1 MSVPAKS
8 FMGFETFFNNVRMAM
23 KMEMYITVILSLF
36 VILAGI
42 FLYDRALTS
51 SQKSI
56 IKVYYLSHLRSG
68 KDTTEVE
75 IGGEKFSVTFE
86 YAKKNYKS
94 YAEGYIREYLKK
106 AKWLLLIYLLYIP
119 INFYFFRRA
128 REQSRSKFIRGSELV
143 TPALLNKI
151 IKKREK
157 VYLPFGEVYM
167 PVSAEP
173 KHTLI
178 IGRPGVGKT
187 VCLSQILEKIIARG
201 DRVIVHDFKGDYLQK
216 FYRPGVDII
225 FNPLDKR
232 SVYWNFF
239 DEITSPIDVD
249 AIGYAL
255 IPDAKGAG
263 QDPFWHNA
271 ARDVFTGMIN
281 YLYRS
286 NLKNYREL
294 FKLSTSPST
303 EIARKLL
310 ATTGSEAGSV
320 TIADPESK
328 QTGSI
333 MSVLTQYTKI
343 FGYMHDKEGDR
354 FSIKSWLNNPKAGN
368 IYITNYSD
376 LQNTLAPI
384 LALMVDLFSRKLL
397 SLPEDIHRRIFFIL
411 DEFGM
416 LQKLQSIVPI
426 LTQSRSKGGAVFIG
440 IQDVGQIDKTYG
452 REHRQSIVN
461 ACGSSAVFS
470 VADSDTAKTLSDKY
484 GEYISQETYIT
495 QSMGVADNRDGI
507 SLNTQKNKELLIL
520 PSEIISLADLNCF
533 LKFPGYPVA
542 KSELSWK
549 RFADSNE
556 PFVMRDGLSYED
568 LILLEAEL
576 QRAAQLKK
584 DEEEERDRAAIK
596 AAEKTAA
603 VFDEKT
609 GEVISYETEEAEEEI
624 EEETPPEKSQEE
636 EKDAAYGERENGI
649 SDW

>member
-1 MSVPAKS
+1 
-8 FMGFETFFNNVRMAM
+8 MGFETFWNNVRMAA
-23 KMEMYITVILSLF
+23 KMEMYIALILSILVVCAGVFIYDKF
-36 VILAGI
+36 V
-42 FLYDRALTS
+42 TS

-56 IKVYYLSHLRSG
+56 VRAYYLSFVRAG
-68 KDTTEVE
+68 NDRIEVE
-75 IGGEKFSVTFE
+75 IGGTNYEITFAH
-86 YAKKNYKS
+86 AKKNYKP
-94 YAEGYIREYLKK
+94 YAEEYLKLYLAK
-106 AKWLLLIYLLYIP
+106 AKWTLLIYLLYIP
-119 INFYFFRRA
+119 INIFFYRRA
-128 REQSRSKFIRGSELV
+128 KEQSKSKFIRGSELV
-143 TPALLNKI
+143 TPTLLNKI
-151 IKKREK
+151 IKKSEK
-157 VYLPFGEVYM
+157 VYLPIGEVSM
-167 PVSAEP
+167 PVSSEP
-173 KHTLI
+173 KHTFI
-178 IGRPGVGKT
+178 VGRPGVGKT

-201 DRVIVHDFKGDYLQK
+201 DRVIIHDFKGDYLQK
-216 FYRPGVDII
+216 FYRPGKDLI

-239 DEITSPIDVD
+239 DEIESPIDVD

-263 QDPFWHNA
+263 MDPFWHNA

-281 YLYRS
+281 YLYRNDKKS
-286 NLKNYREL
+286 YREL
-294 FKLSTSPST
+294 FEMSTSPSN
-303 EIARKLL
+303 EIAEALL
-310 ATTGSEAGSV
+310 NTKGSEAGAV

-333 MSVLTQYTKI
+333 MSVLTQFTKI
-343 FGYMHDKEGDR
+343 FGYMEDKGER
-354 FSIKSWLNNPKAGN
+354 FSIKEWLNNPKAGN

-384 LALMVDLFSRKLL
+384 LALMIDLFSRKLL

-452 REHRQSIVN
+452 KEHRQSIVN

-533 LKFPGYPVA
+533 VKFPGYAVA
-542 KSELSWK
+542 KSKLAWK
-549 RFADSNE
+549 KFADHNI
-556 PFVMRDGLSYED
+556 PFEMREGLSYRE
-568 LILLEAEL
+568 LMEIEAGII
-576 QRAAQLKK
+576 R
-584 DEEEERDRAAIK
+584 
-596 AAEKTAA
+596 AAEKKKLLDEQKMKADAEAAIENTIAAGEIAQEITAY
-603 VFDEKT
+603 DT
-609 GEVISYETEEAEEEI
+609 
-624 EEETPPEKSQEE
+624 
-636 EKDAAYGERENGI
+636 ERENDI
-649 SDW
+649 SDTDTDNEPGWD